1 MPVRGLCD
9 ARLAQAGA
17 REELLPALRVPSRRG
32 PVLMNKRV
40 EKAGEIGCGCLLV
53 PLTLY
58 LFLIWASGGVTW
70 ILQITR

>member
-1 MPVRGLCD
+1 
-9 ARLAQAGA
+9 
-17 REELLPALRVPSRRG
+17 
-32 PVLMNKRV
+32 MNKRV